1 MKLKFKQATAKAVR
15 SVKDFDAQEALAE
28 RGIFLP
34 EKEGVSLQVVAGKTM
49 NTDDASHIRI
59 ALGSIY
65 SSLDG
70 KHHASMTQCLWDMVN
85 KTGGHRFYD
94 DCKNYVVDMSE
105 SGAYFLV
112 SNHFDTPLS
121 VKLNGDCV
129 RRFLWGYLTMLQSPT
144 SDAVVEVELPDNGFF
159 VYAYQGDMV

>member
-1 MKLKFKQATAKAVR
+1 MKLKFKQATVKTLRSAKGDCQLER
-15 SVKDFDAQEALAE
+15 LAE

-34 EKEGVSLQVVAGKTM
+34 EKEGVSLQVVASKTM
-49 NTDDASHIRI
+49 NADDASHISI

-94 DCKNYVVDMSE
+94 DCKNYVVDMTE

-129 RRFLWGYLTMLQSPT
+129 RLFLWGYLTMLESPT

-159 VYAYQGDMV
+159 VYAYQGDMA

>member
-1 MKLKFKQATAKAVR
+1 MKLKFKQVTVKALH
-15 SVKDFDAQEALAE
+15 STKKLDAHEALAD

-34 EKEGVSLQVVAGKTM
+34 EKDGVSLQVVASKTM
-49 NTDDASHIRI
+49 NTGDASHIRI

-65 SSLDG
+65 SSIEG

-85 KTGGHRFYD
+85 QTGNHRFYD
-94 DCKNYVVDMSE
+94 DCKNYVVDMSD

-112 SNHFDTPLS
+112 SSRFDTPLS
-121 VKLNGDCV
+121 VKLNGECV

-144 SDAVVEVELPDNGFF
+144 NDAVVEVELPDNGFY
-159 VYAYQGDMV
+159 VYAYQGDMA